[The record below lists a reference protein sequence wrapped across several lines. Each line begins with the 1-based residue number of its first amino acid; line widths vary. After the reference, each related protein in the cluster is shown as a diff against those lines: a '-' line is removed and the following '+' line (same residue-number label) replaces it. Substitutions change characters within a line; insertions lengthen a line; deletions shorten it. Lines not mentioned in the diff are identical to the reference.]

1 MKNENE
7 TTQTCKR
14 CDNVHKCS
22 GPDWLTEECSPGF
35 KSTTTAD
42 KNKDKKKDRSYDC
55 TDCKHFSI
63 CFLRRKRTRE
73 NDPAHL
79 EICKDFEIDEWLT

>member
-7 TTQTCKR
+7 SIPTCKR

-22 GPDWLTEECSPGF
+22 GPDWLTGECSPGF

-42 KNKDKKKDRSYDC
+42 KNEDKKKDKSYDC
-55 TDCKHFSI
+55 TDCKHFGI
-63 CFLRRKRTRE
+63 CYLRRNRANRE
-73 NDPAHL
+73 DVTPCDDIEL
-79 EICKDFEIDEWLT
+79 DELLVRNN

>member
-7 TTQTCKR
+7 STQTCKR

-22 GPDWLTEECSPGF
+22 GPDWLTGECGPGF
-35 KSTTTAD
+35 KSTATVD
-42 KNKDKKKDRSYDC
+42 KNKGKKKEKSYDC

-63 CFLRRKRTRE
+63 CYLRRNRANRE
-73 NDPAHL
+73 DVTPCDDIELDELLIRND
-79 EICKDFEIDEWLT
+79 